1 MNLTYTIP
9 ESKKDI
15 TVKQYLLI
23 SKLYKTAEE
32 NETEVNEKEL
42 IALCLKIPVSL
53 VDKLPFEHYNQ
64 AIKVISDALSKESTL
79 HLTFDLNGVKYG
91 FINDLENM
99 TAGEY
104 GALDELVKDTDKNA
118 YKILNVL
125 YRPII
130 KEKFYKSWFNRKKK
144 RGRYLIKPFDAS
156 NDVTVFENAPF
167 EIYES
172 ALVFFYNLGKDL
184 VNATQNYTSQAE
196 QKQTK
201 ETQTLRG
208 NGDGFKHLTHTLRL
222 SVSELKKSNINLS
235 IKYYLD

>member
-23 SKLYKTAEE
+23 SKLYKDAEE
-32 NETEVNEKEL
+32 KGTEVNEY
-42 IALCLKIPVSL
+42 
-53 VDKLPFEHYNQ
+53 YNQ
-64 AIKVISDALSKESTL
+64 AIKVVSEALNKDSIL

-144 RGRYLIKPFDAS
+144 RGRYLIQPFDAS

-184 VNATQNYTSQAE
+184 VSATQNYMSQAE
-196 QKQTK
+196 QKQAI
-201 ETQTLRG
+201 EMQTLPE
-208 NGDGFKHLTHTLRL
+208 NGDGIKHLIHTLRQNEL
-222 SVSELKKSNINLS
+222 ELKKYNINLS
-235 IKYYLD
+235 VKYYLD